1 MSTEDNKA
9 TAHRVFEEVLN
20 QGNLAVVDELFDA
33 SYIGYDPGVP
43 APIHGV
49 EGYKQYVRMYSTAFP
64 DAHYTIEDMIA
75 EGDKV
80 VVRWT
85 ARGTH
90 QGAFRGIPPTGKQ
103 VTITG
108 VEIHRVVGGK
118 IVEGWRKWDRMD
130 VMQQLGVTDIALY
143 RADA

>member
-1 MSTEDNKA
+1 MSEENKA
-9 TAHRVFEEVLN
+9 IVRRFWEEAFST
-20 QGNLAVVDELFDA
+20 GNLAVVDEIFAPD
-33 SYIGYDPGVP
+33 YVHTTTGGRMGHGTEHVKRNITRDRIG
-43 APIHGV
+43 
-49 EGYKQYVRMYSTAFP
+49 FP
-64 DAHYTIEDMIA
+64 DFRFTIEDMIA

-108 VEIHRVVGGK
+108 VEIHCVVGGK

>member
-1 MSTEDNKA
+1 MSEENKA
-9 TAHRVFEEVLN
+9 IVRRFWEEAFN
-20 QGNLAVVDELFDA
+20 TGNLAVVDEIFAPD
-33 SYIGYDPGVP
+33 YGHITTGGTMGHGPEHVKQTITRDRIG
-43 APIHGV
+43 
-49 EGYKQYVRMYSTAFP
+49 FP
-64 DAHYTIEDMIA
+64 DFRFTIEEMIA

-90 QGAFRGIPPTGKQ
+90 QGVFRGIPPTGKQ

-118 IVEGWRKWDRMD
+118 IVAGWRKWDRMD
-130 VMQQLGVTDIALY
+130 VMQQLGVTDITLY
-143 RADA
+143 RAGA